1 MPANVESRHAG
12 DFLLL
17 WNQEG
22 ADTGSFL
29 FAGMARSLYVGSL
42 IWLAIREDG

>member
-29 FAGMARSLYVGSL
+29 FAGMARSYKTSL
-42 IWLAIREDG
+42 VFLMLRYTN

>member
-1 MPANVESRHAG
+1 MLANVESRHG
-12 DFLLL
+12 DEILLL

-29 FAGMARSLYVGSL
+29 FAGKARSLYVGSL
-42 IWLAIREDG
+42 I